1 MGDAFKSETKA
12 FPTPESNPGRGG
24 ESAKSCPLDH
34 VRFYDPRFSMNY
46 NLFQCL
52 IFCSIDGSAAEL
64 SMECV

>member
-34 VRFYDPRFSMNY
+34 VRFYDPRFSMNRW
-46 NLFQCL
+46 LG
-52 IFCSIDGSAAEL
+52 IDGSAAEL
-64 SMECV
+64 SIEGV